1 MPIHLCIVAN
11 KRGCFREI
19 LQNLIYLLRRF
30 LLPIIGNC
38 IDDKRKWLVGAN
50 KCLKLDLRI

>member
-19 LQNLIYLLRRF
+19 LQNGIYLLRRF

-38 IDDKRKWLVGAN
+38 IGAKRKWLRKAN
-50 KCLKLDLRI
+50 RCLKID